1 VLNGSVFP
9 AGQVYGMLAGGSQK
23 TKELGLTLN
32 KSFSKKSKN
41 LSKNLPCG

>member
-9 AGQVYGMLAGGSQK
+9 AGQVYGTLAGSSQK

-32 KSFSKKSKN
+32 KSFLKN
-41 LSKNLPCG
+41 PKTCQRT